1 MEGRGRRG
9 EEGEVKEG
17 GEGGELL
24 CTREGVRDEGEV
36 VMKGEKG

>member
-17 GEGGELL
+17 GGG
-24 CTREGVRDEGEV
+24 RRDV
-36 VMKGEKG
+36 VYERRGKR